1 MSSRMS
7 ALTFPGMS
15 TADPQIQSTP
25 SGWTSSPLFYWS
37 ATGLF
42 CLIFGF
48 SAVWTVVDPEG
59 ARIDM
64 IALGFPGYFAYPLA
78 IAKLLGL
85 AAIYTADRG
94 R

>member
-15 TADPQIQSTP
+15 TADLQIQSTP

-59 ARIDM
+59 ARS
-64 IALGFPGYFAYPLA
+64 
-78 IAKLLGL
+78 
-85 AAIYTADRG
+85 T
-94 R
+94 